1 MTVGR
6 QFENTFWQ
14 DPDTNETHV
23 WTRGTPQPNI
33 TPSGRP
39 LHQIT
44 TFKRFGSS
52 NIELGPSNEQLGA
65 GSQGLQG
72 LLFHPLTGTGL
83 KGDSMVPDAMRRGTI
98 QKALDLTSVEGYKK
112 NLSNILGRVT
122 SRSTRRNYAHKVE
135 RANISDKGAETHM
148 RRLTDTLDQ
157 SDMPT
162 HIIAKKETPTRTIL
176 DPLPGRAYAESSG
189 TAIRLT
195 TPHDSKTKTV
205 ISKETVSV
213 PSDTPIGNPKFW
225 SQLNKVLGDDHNSI
239 SADETFDLATHWVHP
254 ETGHVMTGE
263 YAQNIPFV
271 SEHKDAENPMD
282 TPALMLRD
290 WGYVPNLFPGKGNAA
305 AKSHSVGKVGKI
317 ETGYGDFDR
326 GDGYRRTTFHNRF
339 TTSDKQEEKTIVKRV
354 RHEPALNQEVM
365 VHELGHAMDP
375 NMGESATN
383 RGKYNYG
390 REKRTV
396 IADPIEEGVA
406 DASADRYVRYK
417 GQFQDTLA
425 NNEQRLKDFESS
437 GYTTSYS
444 GWKNKTQ
451 SALYAATR
459 YHTALADNMSHPQQM
474 PSRDQL
480 IDALPEQERKTVR
493 GTRTGFQGSAHFPG
507 NQFLDTANSLALGH
521 LYHHMPHV
529 RGILK
534 QAGLE
539 DTALAAH
546 ADYKKRMG
554 LDVQHPVL
562 PGMED
567 FV

>member
-6 QFENTFWQ
+6 QFENTFWE
-14 DPDTNETHV
+14 DPNTNETHV
-23 WTRGTPQPNI
+23 WTRGTPKPNI

-44 TFKRFGSS
+44 NFERNGASS
-52 NIELGPSNEQLGA
+52 EDLGA

-83 KGDSMVPDAMRRGTI
+83 KGDPMVPDAVRRGTI

-135 RANISDKGAETHM
+135 RANISDKGAETHI

-157 SDMPT
+157 SEMPT

-189 TAIRLT
+189 AAIRLT
-195 TPHDSKTKTV
+195 TPHALKTKAV
-205 ISKETVSV
+205 ISKETVNV

-225 SQLNKVLGDDHNSI
+225 DQLDKARNRGGGDEHNSI
-239 SADETFDLATHWVHP
+239 SADDAFDLATHWVHP

-263 YAQNIPFV
+263 YAQNLPFV
-271 SEHKDAENPMD
+271 NDHPEAENPMQ
-282 TPALMLRD
+282 TPALLLRD

-326 GDGYRRTTFHNRF
+326 GDGYRGTTFHSRF
-339 TTSDKQEEKTIVKRV
+339 TPGTKQEERTILKRV
-354 RHEPALNQEVM
+354 RHEPALNQEIM

-375 NMGESATN
+375 NIGESTTN
-383 RGKYNYG
+383 RGRYEYG
-390 REKRTV
+390 RAKHRV

-406 DASADRYVRYK
+406 DASADRYTRYK

-425 NNEQRLKDFESS
+425 NNEQRLKDFQSN
-437 GYTTSYS
+437 GYTINYS

-474 PSRDQL
+474 PNRDQI
-480 IDALPEQERKTVR
+480 IDALPEQERNAVKSTR
-493 GTRTGFQGSAHFPG
+493 GSERFPG

>member
-1 MTVGR
+1 
-6 QFENTFWQ
+6 
-14 DPDTNETHV
+14 
-23 WTRGTPQPNI
+23 
-33 TPSGRP
+33 
-39 LHQIT
+39 
-44 TFKRFGSS
+44 
-52 NIELGPSNEQLGA
+52 
-65 GSQGLQG
+65 
-72 LLFHPLTGTGL
+72 
-83 KGDSMVPDAMRRGTI
+83 
-98 QKALDLTSVEGYKK
+98 
-112 NLSNILGRVT
+112 
-122 SRSTRRNYAHKVE
+122 
-135 RANISDKGAETHM
+135 
-148 RRLTDTLDQ
+148 
-157 SDMPT
+157 MPT
-162 HIIAKKETPTRTIL
+162 HIIAKKETPTRTVL

-189 TAIRLT
+189 AAIRMT
-195 TPHDSKTKTV
+195 TPHADKTKTV
-205 ISKETVSV
+205 ISKETVNV
-213 PSDTPIGNPKFW
+213 PSDTPIGNTKFW
-225 SQLNKVLGDDHNSI
+225 DQLDWARRRGGEDHNSI

-254 ETGHVMTGE
+254 ETGHVMTAE
-263 YAQNIPFV
+263 YAKNLPWAG
-271 SEHKDAENPMD
+271 EHRNAENTPES
-282 TPALMLRD
+282 PALMLRD

-305 AKSHSVGKVGKI
+305 AKSHSVGEVGKI

-326 GDGYRRTTFHNRF
+326 GDGYNRATFHNRF
-339 TTSDKQEEKTIVKRV
+339 KPSNKQEEKTIVKRV
-354 RHEPALNQEVM
+354 RTEPALNEETM

-375 NMGESATN
+375 KIGEGATN
-383 RGKYNYG
+383 RGNYTYG
-390 REKRTV
+390 SKKHTV

-406 DASADRYVRYK
+406 DASADRYTRYK

-437 GYTTSYS
+437 GYTINYS

-474 PSRDQL
+474 PSRKQL
-480 IDALPEQERKTVR
+480 IDALPEQERTAVK
-493 GTRTGFQGSAHFPG
+493 GTRLFGNPG
-507 NQFLDTANSLALGH
+507 NQYLDIANSLALGH